1 LITRRRFL
9 AYSALGGVTAAQ
21 GSPAAGAHP
30 LPSRADGNAAG
41 LVSLENKIR
50 LARLKDFLLGYP
62 INMNMPPRGFF
73 AWRTRLQQAG
83 IDMFSYN
90 NLGNPFHESTIPFN
104 THDLEQETIQRFGTL
119 LRFPTVDTWGFL
131 SHSGTDSN
139 MHGMYMGRTI
149 LKGRTGKMP
158 RCYFTDEA
166 HYSIQILQDLLGLE
180 AVAVATHPD
189 GSMDADDL
197 EGKLRQHRDT
207 PALVVATLGTTF
219 KGAIDPVDEIRSALE
234 TSKNGESYL
243 HVDAA
248 LFGGY
253 LPHTDQAHLV
263 HCMAS
268 GGAGLRYDSLAISCH
283 KFFGFPSPA
292 GLFITT
298 KSHFDAF
305 LPFYSRVHNPEY
317 VGQVPGTITCSRD
330 AVKPAEFAY
339 FATPEAM
346 ARQAEDA
353 HAILERTDFLMA
365 QMQDQLEHLAPR
377 RASRLSNTI
386 YFRKPADWVVKKY
399 SLATMHIGKV
409 MHAHAIIMP
418 HANKGILTEFLHDLK
433 QGIANTPTPA

>member
-1 LITRRRFL
+1 MVTRRRFL
-9 AYSALGGVTAAQ
+9 TYSALGAAAAAQ
-21 GSPAAGAHP
+21 GSPAASLQP
-30 LPSRADGNAAG
+30 LPSGEGGRTSG
-41 LVSLENKIR
+41 LVSLEAKSK

-62 INMNMPPRGFF
+62 INMNMPPQGFF
-73 AWRTRLQQAG
+73 AWRTRLQQTG
-83 IDMFSYN
+83 IDMISFN

-104 THDLEQETIQRFGTL
+104 THDLEQEVIQRFGTL
-119 LRFPTVDTWGFL
+119 LRFPPVDTWGFV

-149 LKGRTGKMP
+149 LKGRTRKMP
-158 RCYFTDEA
+158 KCYFTDEA

-180 AVAVATHPD
+180 SVVVATHPD
-189 GSMDADDL
+189 GSMDANDL
-197 EGKLRQHRDT
+197 DGKLRENKT
-207 PALVVATLGTTF
+207 LPALVVATVGTTF
-219 KGAIDPVDEIRSALE
+219 KGAIDPVDEIQTVLRA
-234 TSKNGESYL
+234 SKNGESFL

-253 LPHTDQAHLV
+253 LPHTEQAHVV

-268 GGAGLRYDSLAISCH
+268 DQAKLRYDSIAISCH
-283 KFFGFPSPA
+283 KFFGFPAPA
-292 GLFITT
+292 GIFITT

-305 LPFYSRVHNPEY
+305 LPFYARVHNPEY

-346 ARQAEDA
+346 AQQTQDT
-353 HAILERTDFLMA
+353 HAILEHTDFLMA
-365 QMQDQLEHLAPR
+365 QMQDQVAHLEPR

-386 YFRKPADWVVKKY
+386 YFRKLADWVVKKY
-399 SLATMHIGKV
+399 SLATMHIDKD

-418 HANKGILTEFLHDLK
+418 HANKKILIEFLHDLK
-433 QGIANTPTPA
+433 QGTANATPT